1 METFPRN
8 QRRGAAALLGTLI
21 ISCCVFISCNK
32 VQANQATTQ
41 TPSQTTNQTANQGL
55 ANNAPGQTLSGPLKF
70 IGSWGTRGSD
80 PGQFQSPEWL
90 AIDATGNV
98 FVADAGAKAI
108 EKFTFDGHPLMSF
121 NDAQVAEPFRV
132 AVDAGAGIY
141 ALSRNSNA
149 FYIFSPEGEPFR
161 HFPITPQK
169 PEQRPVSIAVD
180 SNGDIFIIV
189 TTGRSP
195 AGSRQAAMT
204 DTKASA
210 ALLEQAGHHEIRQ
223 YNARGHY
230 VRTMSTG
237 GTAPGGNGPSTTGGN
252 AAGGSANAANAGDKT
267 FSPGSLGAGPDGN
280 LYVLDVTG
288 TRVEKFSDDGK
299 MIAAWGGQPPL
310 EGVPGD
316 PISQGLG
323 IAVTSKYVFT
333 PEALNRGIRAW
344 TINGDARIVDDLG
357 GRLQSTNGEYQL
369 AVNQSK
375 GELVVLDMAGAKI
388 YRFHID
394 F

>member
-1 METFPRN
+1 M
-8 QRRGAAALLGTLI
+8 LLGALI
-21 ISCCVFISCNK
+21 ISSCVFISCNK
-32 VQANQATTQ
+32 VQANQ
-41 TPSQTTNQTANQGL
+41 
-55 ANNAPGQTLSGPLKF
+55 NNDQAAGKGNPQDQILSGPLKF
-70 IGSWGTRGSD
+70 IGSWGTKGTD

-98 FVADAGAKAI
+98 FVADAGAKAV

-141 ALSRNSNA
+141 ALSRNTNA

-169 PEQRPVSIAVD
+169 AEQRPVGIAVD

-189 TTGRSP
+189 TTGRAP
-195 AGSRQAAMT
+195 AGSRQASVSDA
-204 DTKASA
+204 KAST
-210 ALLEQAGHHEIRQ
+210 ALLEQAAHHEIRQ

-230 VRTMSTG
+230 VRTISTAG
-237 GTAPGGNGPSTTGGN
+237 SGPAPGANGANAGSGGASGAN
-252 AAGGSANAANAGDKT
+252 GAGANGASANAANNG
-267 FSPGSLGAGPDGN
+267 FSPASIGAGPDGN

-288 TRVEKFSDDGK
+288 TRVEKFSADGK
-299 MIAAWGGQPPL
+299 ITAAWGGQPPQ

-333 PEALNRGIRAW
+333 PEPLNRGIRAW
-344 TINGDARIVDDLG
+344 TLTGDARIVDNLG
-357 GRLQSTNGEYQL
+357 GRLQATSGEYQV

-375 GELVVLDMAGAKI
+375 GELVILDMAAAKI

>member
-1 METFPRN
+1 MEPFTCN
-8 QRRGAAALLGTLI
+8 KRRRAAVLLGALI
-21 ISCCVFISCNK
+21 ISSYVFISCNK
-32 VQANQATTQ
+32 VQANQNN
-41 TPSQTTNQTANQGL
+41 NQAAASKGNPQD
-55 ANNAPGQTLSGPLKF
+55 QILSGPLKF
-70 IGSWGTRGSD
+70 IGSWGTRGTD

-98 FVADAGAKAI
+98 FVADAGAKAV

-141 ALSRNSNA
+141 ALSRNANA

-161 HFPITPQK
+161 HFPIAPQK
-169 PEQRPVSIAVD
+169 PEQRPVGIAVD

-189 TTGRSP
+189 TTGRAP
-195 AGSRQAAMT
+195 AGSRQAAIT
-204 DTKASA
+204 DSKAST
-210 ALLEQAGHHEIRQ
+210 ALLEQAAHHEIRQ

-230 VRTMSTG
+230 VRTYSTAG
-237 GTAPGGNGPSTTGGN
+237 SEAGSNATNAPGANGATGTAAS
-252 AAGGSANAANAGDKT
+252 GGSANAANNS
-267 FSPGSLGAGPDGN
+267 FSPASIGAGPDGN

-288 TRVEKFSDDGK
+288 TRVEKFSADGK
-299 MIAAWGGQPPL
+299 ITAAWGGQPPQ

-333 PEALNRGIRAW
+333 PEPLNRGIRAW
-344 TINGDARIVDDLG
+344 TITGDSRIVDNLG
-357 GRLQSTNGEYQL
+357 GRLQATSGEYQV

-375 GELVVLDMAGAKI
+375 GELVVLDMAAAKI